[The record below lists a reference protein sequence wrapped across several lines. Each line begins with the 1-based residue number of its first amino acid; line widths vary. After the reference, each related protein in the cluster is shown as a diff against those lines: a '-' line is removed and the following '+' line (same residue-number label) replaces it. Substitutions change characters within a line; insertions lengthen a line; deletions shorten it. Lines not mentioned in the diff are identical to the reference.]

1 MRITAEKRIFA
12 CMKKYFVAILLFG
25 IVGLWG
31 GAVRAQLNKPYFF
44 YKGRELILEGNYREA
59 IEMLNLL
66 LRSETKEYEGYF
78 LRGVAKYNLDDLLGA
93 EADFTRAIEVNPVYT
108 MAFQYRA
115 ITRSRMGNYND
126 ALRDYQHAVE
136 LRPNMAAAYYSRGV
150 TYFLSQQFERA
161 VADFSRYLR
170 ATPTDVNALT
180 NRGTCYLYL
189 KDTTRAYEDFNRAVA
204 VNPYEPDGY
213 VRRGLLEVAQ
223 HKNEEGM
230 RDLSEALRID
240 STLSVAYFY
249 RAYAHVDERRPME
262 ALADFDRAIRYD
274 STNSVTYFNRA
285 ILRSQIGDYN
295 RAIEDYDRVA
305 RYNPGN
311 VLVFYNRASVRIR
324 VGDYRGAI
332 EDYTRAIELY
342 PDFANAYLFRSQLKA
357 ALRDFRGAESDRRTA
372 QTKIEEYR
380 TKLSDSTFRS
390 FADTSRQFDRLLAFD
405 ADFGNNELRS
415 MRRDAWREVRLMPV
429 YRISL
434 VVRDTAMAVYNPRE
448 YRNARLEGYLAEL
461 EATRVGGSAVAA
473 GCGLDLVTAAAGNG
487 VPEGVATVC
496 DAANETPISWE
507 DNFLKGITQMLLKQY
522 ASALSYYRRAARVTN
537 DNPLIY
543 LNRGAAQAEMIEFIA
558 SLEGNNP
565 MQQVA
570 VQSDDPAARLV
581 QQQGRRVY
589 DYSEAIADT
598 RRAAELM
605 PELPQ
610 AYYNLGNMLCLSGDL
625 PGAFDQYTRAI
636 ERFPYFAEAYYNRG
650 LVQIFMQDT
659 QKGCLDLGKA
669 GELGLAEAYEVLKRY
684 CVKGR

>member
-1 MRITAEKRIFA
+1 MRNRVVT
-12 CMKKYFVAILLFG
+12 ILLFLA
-25 IVGLWG
+25 VGLCSG
-31 GAVRAQLNKPYFF
+31 TGSAYAQLNKPYFF
-44 YKGRELILEGNYREA
+44 YKGRELIVEGNYREA

-66 LRSETKEYEGYF
+66 LRSEKKEYEGYF

-93 EADFTRAIEVNPVYT
+93 EADFTSAIEVNPVYT
-108 MAFQYRA
+108 MAYQYRA

-150 TYFLSQQFERA
+150 TLFLSQQFDRA
-161 VADFSRYLR
+161 VEDFSRYLR
-170 ATPTDVNALT
+170 SSPADVNALT

-189 KDTTRAYEDFNRAVA
+189 KDTVRAYADFNRAVE
-204 VNPYEPDGY
+204 VNPYEADGY
-213 VRRGLLEVAQ
+213 VRRGLLEVVQ
-223 HKNEEGM
+223 RRNDEGI

-240 STLSVAYFY
+240 STLAVAYFY
-249 RAYAHVDERRPME
+249 RAYAYVNKQQPME
-262 ALADFDRAIRYD
+262 ALTDFDRAIEYD

-305 RYNPGN
+305 RANPGN

-324 VGDYRGAI
+324 IGDYRGAI

-357 ALRDFRGAESDRRTA
+357 ALHDFRGAERDR
-372 QTKIEEYR
+372 KIAETQIEAYR
-380 TKLSDSTFRS
+380 KKLSDSTFIS

-415 MRRDAWREVRLMPV
+415 MRNNEAWREVRLMPV
-429 YRISL
+429 FRISFAI
-434 VVRDTAMAVYNPRE
+434 RPETPVYNPRN
-448 YRNARLEGYLAEL
+448 YRNARLDSYLAEL
-461 EATRVGGSAVAA
+461 AQTKVGHAASAA
-473 GCGLDLVTAAAGNG
+473 GCGFDLTAATIGGNASNG
-487 VPEGVATVC
+487 VAAVC
-496 DAANETPISWE
+496 DTANETPVSWS
-507 DNFLKGITQMLLKQY
+507 DNFIKGITQTLLKQY
-522 ASALSYYRRAARVTN
+522 ASGLSYYRRAARVTE

-543 LNRGAAQAEMIEFIA
+543 LNRGATQAEMIEFIA
-558 SLEGNNP
+558 SLEGNNL

-570 VQSDDPAARLV
+570 VQSDDPAARLL
-581 QQQGRRVY
+581 QQQGRKVY

-598 RRAAELM
+598 RRAIELM

-625 PGAFDQYTRAI
+625 PGAFEQYTRAI

-669 GELGLAEAYEVLKRY
+669 GELGLDEAYEVLKRH
-684 CVKGR
+684 CIKKNR